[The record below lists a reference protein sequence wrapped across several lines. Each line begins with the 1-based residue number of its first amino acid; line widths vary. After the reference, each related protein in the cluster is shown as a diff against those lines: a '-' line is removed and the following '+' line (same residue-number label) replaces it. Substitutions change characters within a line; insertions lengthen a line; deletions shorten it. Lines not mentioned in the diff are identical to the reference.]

1 MNVAHGIDWDAPWTV
16 LACRVLF
23 RERAEGETPEAFMRE
38 YARCS
43 PYGHEQACR
52 VVERLASRYR
62 PLFPASG
69 RIAWMWMSSETRR
82 RSERRAWA
90 VWDRKRR
97 ARRKR

>member
-1 MNVAHGIDWDAPWTV
+1 MSGHSIEWDAPWTT

-23 RERAEGETPEAFMRE
+23 RERGEGETPEAFMRE
-38 YARCS
+38 YARSS

-52 VVERLASRYR
+52 VVERLASNYR
-62 PLFPASG
+62 ALFPSG

-82 RSERRAWA
+82 RRERRAWA